1 MKEGERRGGE
11 RHYPPVL
18 TLDPTSLS
26 SYHYGVLMNL
36 VATNSLP
43 HAQPLQNHSSNSETQ
58 RGRGDTQANTNIL
71 LLSHTD
77 T

>member
-1 MKEGERRGGE
+1 MEREGEEKREGEVKEGERRGGE

-36 VATNSLP
+36 VATNSFTTCSTTAEP
-43 HAQPLQNHSSNSETQ
+43 FQ
-58 RGRGDTQANTNIL
+58 
-71 LLSHTD
+71 
-77 T
+77 